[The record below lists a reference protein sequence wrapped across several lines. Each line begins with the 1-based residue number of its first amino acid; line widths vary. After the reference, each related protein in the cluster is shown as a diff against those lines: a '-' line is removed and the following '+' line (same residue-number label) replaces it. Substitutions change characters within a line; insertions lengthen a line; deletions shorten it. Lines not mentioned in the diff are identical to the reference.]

1 MVAGAKDI
9 RFKELK
15 DTISQLNTTIRTQ
28 NDLIVSLQK
37 MLEERN
43 AKDDE
48 RDWIISNLQAQLEY
62 FKQKL
67 FDSASERC
75 SDMPG
80 QMNLFFGYDS
90 EEEPFPELIEP
101 EFIKVKNSEQG
112 RKPKVNYNE
121 MFINLLTH
129 YEEMD
134 TLTDEENRV
143 LLVEP

>member
-1 MVAGAKDI
+1 
-9 RFKELK
+9 
-15 DTISQLNTTIRTQ
+15 
-28 NDLIVSLQK
+28 
-37 MLEERN
+37 
-43 AKDDE
+43 
-48 RDWIISNLQAQLEY
+48 
-62 FKQKL
+62 
-67 FDSASERC
+67 
-75 SDMPG
+75 MPG

-90 EEEPFPELIEP
+90 EEEPFLELIEP